1 MDLYLQGTLCL
12 LAFFPD
18 APQLYAHPRIWAQP
32 TPSACQSFSLLSAL
46 VNSSLMHLPKYL
58 IVILRLP
65 EPLCLEPETS
75 HDLPTSHNAVIICIQ
90 ELGCDY
96 VLLVDDVLF
105 KCQCL
110 YSHYLESE

>member
-65 EPLCLEPETS
+65 EPRCLEPET
-75 HDLPTSHNAVIICIQ
+75 LPMTCPPHTMLSLFAYKN
-90 ELGCDY
+90 LGVTMCY
-96 VLLVDDVLF
+96 
-105 KCQCL
+105 
-110 YSHYLESE
+110 